1 MLHKYS
7 NLVVAATAVLTFYL
21 LSLGSSLSYYC
32 ISLQYSIR
40 SLLCHCS
47 KRDGEVH

>member
-1 MLHKYS
+1 MMLHKYS
-7 NLVVAATAVLTFYL
+7 NPVVAATAVLTYL
-21 LSLGSSLSYYC
+21 LGSSLSYYC

-47 KRDGEVH
+47 IRDGEA